1 MRVLLTADPGIP
13 VPPKLYGGIERI
25 VDGLANELRKR
36 GHQIGLIASNDSKCQ
51 VNHFYP
57 WPFTRPNNR
66 SEHFQHLRF
75 LRSTA
80 RAWNPDI
87 VHSFSRLGYLVGALG
102 AGFPVIDS
110 PRFLWSSNFLGA
122 LTHEAVSL
130 VRPGRSLPVRC
141 CGPRSTAVFRTAND
155 YHRRLFSDSRGSRP
169 TNHSGRPMDCVLGLD
184 SQPGGGQGGVADLD
198 DRGRRW
204 RPHRV
209 DCGGGELFAPALEPR
224 WQMACV
230 CFGSRRRQNA
240 SVAAESSRR

>member
-25 VDGLANELRKR
+25 GDGLANELRTR
-36 GHQIGLIASNDSKCQ
+36 RHQIGLIASNDSKCQ

-102 AGFPVIDS
+102 AGFPGIMS
-110 PRFLWSSNFLGA
+110 YQR
-122 LTHEAVSL
+122 
-130 VRPGRSLPVRC
+130 
-141 CGPRSTAVFRTAND
+141 
-155 YHRRLFSDSRGSRP
+155 YHGGSRIRWL
-169 TNHSGRPMDCVLGLD
+169 TRP
-184 SQPGGGQGGVADLD
+184 AA
-198 DRGRRW
+198 RR
-204 RPHRV
+204 
-209 DCGGGELFAPALEPR
+209 
-224 WQMACV
+224 MACRT
-230 CFGSRRRQNA
+230 CCQFIEA
-240 SVAAESSRR
+240 MVAHLDVTSHALANFVDFY